1 MKKDNK
7 GRFVLGFHIPTRTV
21 ILLLG
26 VIVLLAFTVI
36 GSAIDSR
43 LLLIGFLF
51 TLFFIAVSLLYYFF
65 FSRRNITEDKEN
77 LIFGNVTLDFLKT
90 YISPVVIL
98 ADDESVIWYNNAF
111 SAVFDSPAPLYGKN
125 ITQLTEDA
133 VSVKRIKQSGFEV
146 RSAKILGT
154 DYIVI
159 PTNVKNGDKNYCIAV
174 LSNNTDYVNLSE
186 EFRMRDPLIIYITVD
201 NASEA
206 AKFSQTQHLSVA
218 AQVAVTLKEWA
229 QSLNGIL
236 KEYERDKYI
245 LITESRYLPE
255 ITEKKFDILDR
266 IRELSDSQV
275 SVPLTV
281 SIGASRVGDTFPE
294 KELSA
299 RSAVDLALQR
309 GGDQAVLK
317 YENSTEFFGGRTKTV
332 QKRTKIRSRIVAN
345 ELSGLM
351 KESSNIIIMGHRFA
365 DHDAIGA
372 CVGIFRL
379 AKQYCD
385 KVNIVINA
393 TDTNLKNILE
403 KLSPIEDYKHAFIDA
418 AGAQDLIA
426 SDTLLVVL
434 DVNNVNYFEAPDV
447 YMNTSRVVIIDHH
460 RKTDEFKVTPIVD
473 YIEPS
478 SSSTCE
484 LVSEMLEL
492 TLESGIL
499 LKTEAEL
506 LLSGILLDTKQFS
519 RNTGVRTFS
528 AALYLRSEGA
538 SPAEAQMLFKTDL
551 NEFLREAKF
560 ENHVIV
566 YRSIIAIS
574 VYDGEA
580 DTNDKIAASKAADR
594 LLNVSGIQA
603 SFVLFIVNNSI
614 HISARSVGTVNVQ
627 LILERFQGGGH
638 FDSAGAQVTNSTL
651 EEVLLKLKDVIDE
664 TLN

>member
-1 MKKDNK
+1 
-7 GRFVLGFHIPTRTV
+7 
-21 ILLLG
+21 
-26 VIVLLAFTVI
+26 
-36 GSAIDSR
+36 
-43 LLLIGFLF
+43 
-51 TLFFIAVSLLYYFF
+51 
-65 FSRRNITEDKEN
+65 
-77 LIFGNVTLDFLKT
+77 
-90 YISPVVIL
+90 
-98 ADDESVIWYNNAF
+98 
-111 SAVFDSPAPLYGKN
+111 
-125 ITQLTEDA
+125 
-133 VSVKRIKQSGFEV
+133 
-146 RSAKILGT
+146 
-154 DYIVI
+154 
-159 PTNVKNGDKNYCIAV
+159 
-174 LSNNTDYVNLSE
+174 
-186 EFRMRDPLIIYITVD
+186 
-201 NASEA
+201 
-206 AKFSQTQHLSVA
+206 
-218 AQVAVTLKEWA
+218 
-229 QSLNGIL
+229 
-236 KEYERDKYI
+236 
-245 LITESRYLPE
+245 
-255 ITEKKFDILDR
+255 
-266 IRELSDSQV
+266 
-275 SVPLTV
+275 
-281 SIGASRVGDTFPE
+281 
-294 KELSA
+294 
-299 RSAVDLALQR
+299 
-309 GGDQAVLK
+309 
-317 YENSTEFFGGRTKTV
+317 
-332 QKRTKIRSRIVAN
+332 
-345 ELSGLM
+345 
-351 KESSNIIIMGHRFA
+351 
-365 DHDAIGA
+365 
-372 CVGIFRL
+372 
-379 AKQYCD
+379 
-385 KVNIVINA
+385 
-393 TDTNLKNILE
+393 
-403 KLSPIEDYKHAFIDA
+403 
-418 AGAQDLIA
+418 
-426 SDTLLVVL
+426 
-434 DVNNVNYFEAPDV
+434 
-447 YMNTSRVVIIDHH
+447 MNTSRVVIIDHH

-603 SFVLFIVNNSI
+603 SFVLFIVNNSV